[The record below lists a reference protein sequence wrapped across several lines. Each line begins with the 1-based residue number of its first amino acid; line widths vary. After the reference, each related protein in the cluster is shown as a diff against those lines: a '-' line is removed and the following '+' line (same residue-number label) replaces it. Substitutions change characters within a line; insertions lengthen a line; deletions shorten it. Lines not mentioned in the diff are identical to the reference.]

1 MIPHVWDPD
10 PVVYIKYTWI
20 PTEPSCFH
28 VHMSTPR
35 SLQIKRD
42 PSGGSEFPAIGVVG
56 HPVVGTAALLQ
67 QLQRTEDTVRALT
80 EENAQLKAARN
91 RMELWITQK
100 VPSHAAVRFLCL

>member
-1 MIPHVWDPD
+1 
-10 PVVYIKYTWI
+10 
-20 PTEPSCFH
+20 
-28 VHMSTPR
+28 
-35 SLQIKRD
+35 
-42 PSGGSEFPAIGVVG
+42 
-56 HPVVGTAALLQ
+56 VVGTAALLQ